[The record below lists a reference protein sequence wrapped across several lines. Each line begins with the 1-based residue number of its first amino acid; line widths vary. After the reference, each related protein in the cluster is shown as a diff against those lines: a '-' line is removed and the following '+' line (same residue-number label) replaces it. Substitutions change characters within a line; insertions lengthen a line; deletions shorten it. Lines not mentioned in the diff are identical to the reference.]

1 MFLLFGLFFK
11 DMTQVVGMMT
21 CYAMT
26 GAWESFSKVELLSSS
41 LNCWCISVYRNIMF
55 HQAKLMSKKSR
66 GEKRKHFL
74 CFYSLFSLPSSLT
87 FGEINMAAKTQYWTL
102 NKINVYCS
110 LFYFLQW
117 LLGAANTCKE
127 FLRQDITHWATL
139 FFNWHCI
146 ARKLWWILHEI
157 LH

>member
-1 MFLLFGLFFK
+1 MTWPKALKVLMPKDCNFFFLYCIFEVKQMYHWPFLQRHV
-11 DMTQVVGMMT
+11 TQVVGMMI

-26 GAWESFSKVELLSSS
+26 REWESFSKVELLSSS

-74 CFYSLFSLPSSLT
+74 CFYSVFSLPSSLS

-110 LFYFLQW
+110 LF
-117 LLGAANTCKE
+117 
-127 FLRQDITHWATL
+127 
-139 FFNWHCI
+139 
-146 ARKLWWILHEI
+146 
-157 LH
+157 

>member
-1 MFLLFGLFFK
+1 MIFPWCHNCHFCALNKRFWVHRKFNVSFVWSFLQRHV
-11 DMTQVVGMMT
+11 TQVVGMMI

-26 GAWESFSKVELLSSS
+26 GAWESFSKVELLSYS

-55 HQAKLMSKKSR
+55 HQAKLMSKKNR

-74 CFYSLFSLPSSLT
+74 CFYSLFSLPSSLS

-110 LFYFLQW
+110 LF
-117 LLGAANTCKE
+117 
-127 FLRQDITHWATL
+127 
-139 FFNWHCI
+139 
-146 ARKLWWILHEI
+146 
-157 LH
+157 